1 MRVLAALLLAALAA
15 GGAAAEEPAHLSQ
28 AERRAI
34 LSHGPWPPKPA
45 RDPSNRASGD
55 PEAIGLGRAL
65 FFDPRLSAAGTVSCA
80 TCHDPARAWTDGK
93 PRAAGQ
99 SAKEV
104 RQRMLDEIRER
115 CYMEIGKP
123 FPMDA
128 ELIVRQGNVAE
139 QVTRTAIE
147 LGAELIVVGMKG
159 RSALAKLVLGDATGA
174 ILERAPCP
182 VVVIPP
188 AIAHPTG

>member
-1 MRVLAALLLAALAA
+1 MIILVAIRIGEGSRPAVH
-15 GGAAAEEPAHLSQ
+15 AAAKLARQIGAELKLLYVSEEM
-28 AERRAI
+28 
-34 LSHGPWPPKPA
+34 
-45 RDPSNRASGD
+45 
-55 PEAIGLGRAL
+55 EAVEELA
-65 FFDPRLSAAGTVSCA
+65 
-80 TCHDPARAWTDGK
+80 
-93 PRAAGQ
+93 RAAGQ
-99 SAKEV
+99 TTAEV
-104 RQRMLDEIRER
+104 RERMLDEIRER
-115 CYMEIGKP
+115 CYLEIGKP

-139 QVTRTAIE
+139 QVTKAAVD

-188 AIAHPTG
+188 AIAHPTN